1 MRITLAIPNYNGLIY
16 LKKLVPKVLEED
28 FDDIFVLDDYSQD
41 KSVEFLSKNFP
52 SVKVVRGRKNLGPT
66 ANRNRIM
73 QQDFGDILVFLDVD
87 MELLTEG
94 VVPKIKA
101 LFKKYPKA
109 AVFGGLILSKT
120 SKPMWFNR
128 GYDHHPLRGAKSEV
142 WHAFATAFRD
152 NPKVMEYVKEGAR
165 GFTFDFEEPKDGKV
179 DWVAEGLFMVRSKV
193 FGSLGG
199 FDEKFKMFQEGPDF
213 CKRARNAGFDV
224 RFTTKIKVK
233 HLEAKSVPE
242 SKRKKYFLRSM
253 IYWYR
258 KHYGVP
264 KDLTKKFLS

>member
-1 MRITLAIPNYNGLIY
+1 MRTTLAIPNYNGLTY
-16 LKKLVPKVLEED
+16 LKKLMPRVLEED
-28 FDDIFVLDDYSQD
+28 FDDVFVLDDYSQD
-41 KSVEFLSKNFP
+41 NSVGFLSKNFP
-52 SVKVVRGRKNLGPT
+52 SVKVVRGGKNLGPT

-87 MELLTEG
+87 MELLTKG

-120 SKPMWFNR
+120 GKPMWFNR
-128 GYDHHPLRGAKSEV
+128 GYDHHPLRGAKSAV
-142 WHAFATAFRD
+142 WHELARNFWDDGKFR
-152 NPKVMEYVKEGAR
+152 EYIKENAKDV
-165 GFTFDFEEPKDGKV
+165 TLDFEEPRDRKV
-179 DWVAEGLFMVRSKV
+179 DWVAEGIFMVRGDIFRKLS
-193 FGSLGG
+193 G

-224 RFTTKIKVK
+224 RFTTKIRVK
-233 HLEAKSVPE
+233 HLGAKSVPE
-242 SKRKKYFLRSM
+242 SKRKKYFLDSM

-264 KDLTKKFLS
+264 KDLTKKFLP